1 MLAIKRSVFDTKRS
15 GGQRETGNS
24 MPRIDASRHEQ
35 AVPAELKQRRVGV
48 AVSPVMSLSSVLL
61 ACEPFRSV
69 NRFLQRPAYEFIFLA
84 PTRAPV
90 RSGIGICIVPDATF
104 DEAIPLDLAVTASS
118 YDQPEEYKRSLQRW
132 LRLHARRG
140 VDLCGID
147 YGAVFMAEAGLLDG
161 RRATTHWEVRP
172 SIAGQFPRVEFGEE
186 IYVIDGTRLTCGGHL
201 ACHDL
206 FLALVE
212 RDHGSMVARFV
223 AADLISAGAR
233 PDTTLQGSP
242 LGGQTFIANPHLRA
256 VNRLMEEN
264 IEAPLSIPELA
275 EMIGISIR
283 QLQSLSRRDL
293 GKTLS
298 SRYLAIRLDASRHLL
313 MYSGLS
319 VTEIAMATGFASPT
333 AFTRAFKS
341 RFLTAPRTYRRN
353 FIRDLTRPYFFP

>member
-1 MLAIKRSVFDTKRS
+1 
-15 GGQRETGNS
+15 
-24 MPRIDASRHEQ
+24 
-35 AVPAELKQRRVGV
+35 
-48 AVSPVMSLSSVLL
+48 MSLSSVLL
-61 ACEPFRSV
+61 ALEPLRSV
-69 NRFLQRPAYEFIFLA
+69 NRFLQRPAYEIAFVGPA
-84 PTRAPV
+84 REPV
-90 RSGIGICIVPDATF
+90 QSGIGICIVPDAIF
-104 DEAIPLDLAVTASS
+104 DETIAFDIAVIAAA
-118 YDQPEEYKRSLQRW
+118 YDQPVEYKRRLQRW

-140 VDLCGID
+140 IDLCGID

-172 SIAGQFPRVEFGEE
+172 SIAGRFPRVEFREE

-223 AADLISAGAR
+223 AADLISTGAR
-233 PDTTLQGSP
+233 PDNTLQGSP
-242 LGGQTFIANPHLRA
+242 QGGQTLISNPHLRA

-264 IEAPLSIPELA
+264 IEAPFSIPELA
-275 EMIGISIR
+275 EKIGISIR
-283 QLQSLSRRDL
+283 QLQSLCRRDL
-293 GKTLS
+293 GETLS
-298 SRYLAIRLDASRHLL
+298 GRYLAIRLDASRHML